1 MGHQV
6 MYTEATDK
14 RDANGR
20 LREGGKNMKDND
32 IITTSTG
39 MQNVT
44 ELLYLAALLLGGLL
58 SAWL

>member
-1 MGHQV
+1 MLCILKSQTKETQKNV
-6 MYTEATDK
+6 SA
-14 RDANGR
+14 
-20 LREGGKNMKDND
+20 REEHTMKEDD

-58 SAWL
+58 SACL